1 MQLRQWG
8 NEYRTT
14 RVCIDSYE
22 NQVPVGRIYNL
33 FYPDVIHF
41 HGVMDFLKKMEAM
54 LDQMNFPHAFSSV
67 RTFAKAPVA
76 ESRAPHDGKAYN
88 GEVAT
93 LALRVLFRQN
103 TSWQGSV
110 AWLEGKREESFRS
123 VLELLFLMDSA
134 AMAGDVGSIE

>member
-1 MQLRQWG
+1 MQPRQWG

-41 HGVMDFLKKMEAM
+41 RGVMDFLKKMEAM
-54 LDQMNFPHAFSSV
+54 LDQMNFPQAFSSV
-67 RTFAKAPVA
+67 RTFAKVSVA
-76 ESRAPHDGKAYN
+76 EARAPHGGKAYN

-110 AWLEGKREESFRS
+110 AWVEGKREESFRS
-123 VLELLFLMDSA
+123 VLELLLLMDSA
-134 AMAGDVGSIE
+134 TMAEGVE

>member
-1 MQLRQWG
+1 MQPRQWG

-41 HGVMDFLKKMEAM
+41 HGVIDFLKKVETM
-54 LDQMNFPHAFSSV
+54 LDQMNFPQAFSSV

-76 ESRAPHDGKAYN
+76 EARAPHGGKAYN

-134 AMAGDVGSIE
+134 AMAGDVGSIV